1 MIHDID
7 ILISLF
13 GKPDTIHSAGNT
25 DVCSVL
31 ATCGTMPVALSA
43 SRKSSKKIRM
53 IYIEE
58 EEFSGWE
65 YDEEIISIPEYISTL
80 SDKNSVDITALI
92 ITGLMQ
98 EIDELK
104 TKVEALEGSI

>member
-1 MIHDID
+1 MRIRGTQESIPF
-7 ILISLF
+7 IEI
-13 GKPDTIHSAGNT
+13 GKTN
-25 DVCSVL
+25 VY
-31 ATCGTMPVALSA
+31 
-43 SRKSSKKIRM
+43 IRTNVE
-53 IYIEE
+53 YIEE

-80 SDKNSVDITALI
+80 SDKNSVDIIALI

>member
-1 MIHDID
+1 MKVRGTQESIPFIE
-7 ILISLF
+7 I
-13 GKPDTIHSAGNT
+13 GKTN
-25 DVCSVL
+25 VY
-31 ATCGTMPVALSA
+31 
-43 SRKSSKKIRM
+43 IRTN
-53 IYIEE
+53 IERIEE

-80 SDKNSVDITALI
+80 SDKNSVDVIALI

-104 TKVEALEGSI
+104 TKIEALEGSI

>member
-1 MIHDID
+1 M
-7 ILISLF
+7 
-13 GKPDTIHSAGNT
+13 
-25 DVCSVL
+25 
-31 ATCGTMPVALSA
+31 
-43 SRKSSKKIRM
+43 KIRGTQES
-53 IYIEE
+53 IPFIEIGKTNVYIRTNVERIEE

>member
-1 MIHDID
+1 M
-7 ILISLF
+7 
-13 GKPDTIHSAGNT
+13 
-25 DVCSVL
+25 
-31 ATCGTMPVALSA
+31 
-43 SRKSSKKIRM
+43 KIRGTQESM
-53 IYIEE
+53 PFIEIGKTNVYIRTNVEYIEE

-80 SDKNSVDITALI
+80 SDKNSIDITALI

>member
-1 MIHDID
+1 MRVRGSQETIPFIEV
-7 ILISLF
+7 
-13 GKPDTIHSAGNT
+13 GKTN
-25 DVCSVL
+25 VY
-31 ATCGTMPVALSA
+31 
-43 SRKSSKKIRM
+43 IRTNVEHV
-53 IYIEE
+53 EE

-104 TKVEALEGSI
+104 TKVEALEESL

>member
-1 MIHDID
+1 MRIRGTQNSIPF
-7 ILISLF
+7 IEV
-13 GKPDTIHSAGNT
+13 GKTN
-25 DVCSVL
+25 VY
-31 ATCGTMPVALSA
+31 
-43 SRKSSKKIRM
+43 IRTNVE
-53 IYIEE
+53 YIEE

-92 ITGLMQ
+92 ITGVMQ

>member
-1 MIHDID
+1 MKVRGTQESIPFIE
-7 ILISLF
+7 I
-13 GKPDTIHSAGNT
+13 GKTN
-25 DVCSVL
+25 VY
-31 ATCGTMPVALSA
+31 
-43 SRKSSKKIRM
+43 IRTN
-53 IYIEE
+53 IERIEE

-80 SDKNSVDITALI
+80 SDKNSVDITALL

-104 TKVEALEGSI
+104 TKIEALEGSI

>member
-1 MIHDID
+1 MRIRGTQESIPF
-7 ILISLF
+7 IEI
-13 GKPDTIHSAGNT
+13 GKTN
-25 DVCSVL
+25 VY
-31 ATCGTMPVALSA
+31 
-43 SRKSSKKIRM
+43 IRTNVE
-53 IYIEE
+53 YIEE

-80 SDKNSVDITALI
+80 SDKNSVDVIALI

-104 TKVEALEGSI
+104 SKVEALEGSI

>member
-1 MIHDID
+1 MKVRGTQESIPFIE
-7 ILISLF
+7 I
-13 GKPDTIHSAGNT
+13 GKTN
-25 DVCSVL
+25 VY
-31 ATCGTMPVALSA
+31 
-43 SRKSSKKIRM
+43 IRTNVER
-53 IYIEE
+53 IEE

-80 SDKNSVDITALI
+80 SDKNSVDIIALL

>member
-1 MIHDID
+1 MRVRGSQETIPFIEV
-7 ILISLF
+7 
-13 GKPDTIHSAGNT
+13 GKTN
-25 DVCSVL
+25 VY
-31 ATCGTMPVALSA
+31 
-43 SRKSSKKIRM
+43 IRTNVE
-53 IYIEE
+53 YIEE

>member
-1 MIHDID
+1 M
-7 ILISLF
+7 
-13 GKPDTIHSAGNT
+13 
-25 DVCSVL
+25 
-31 ATCGTMPVALSA
+31 
-43 SRKSSKKIRM
+43 KIRGTQES
-53 IYIEE
+53 IPFIEIGKTNVYIRTNVEYIEE

-80 SDKNSVDITALI
+80 SDINSVDTTALI

>member
-1 MIHDID
+1 MKVRGTQESIPFIE
-7 ILISLF
+7 I
-13 GKPDTIHSAGNT
+13 GKTN
-25 DVCSVL
+25 VY
-31 ATCGTMPVALSA
+31 
-43 SRKSSKKIRM
+43 IRTNVER
-53 IYIEE
+53 IEE

-80 SDKNSVDITALI
+80 SDKNSVDVIALI

-104 TKVEALEGSI
+104 TKVEALEGSL

>member
-1 MIHDID
+1 MRVRGSQETIPFIE
-7 ILISLF
+7 I
-13 GKPDTIHSAGNT
+13 GKTN
-25 DVCSVL
+25 VY
-31 ATCGTMPVALSA
+31 
-43 SRKSSKKIRM
+43 IRTNVE
-53 IYIEE
+53 YIEE

>member
-1 MIHDID
+1 MRVRGTQESIPFIE
-7 ILISLF
+7 I
-13 GKPDTIHSAGNT
+13 GKTN
-25 DVCSVL
+25 VY
-31 ATCGTMPVALSA
+31 
-43 SRKSSKKIRM
+43 IRTN
-53 IYIEE
+53 IERIEE

-80 SDKNSVDITALI
+80 SDKNSVDIIALL

-104 TKVEALEGSI
+104 TKVESLEGSI

>member
-1 MIHDID
+1 MRIRGTQESIPF
-7 ILISLF
+7 IEI
-13 GKPDTIHSAGNT
+13 GKTN
-25 DVCSVL
+25 VY
-31 ATCGTMPVALSA
+31 
-43 SRKSSKKIRM
+43 IRTNVE
-53 IYIEE
+53 YIEE

-80 SDKNSVDITALI
+80 SDKNSVDVIALI

>member
-1 MIHDID
+1 MRVRGTQESIPFIE
-7 ILISLF
+7 I
-13 GKPDTIHSAGNT
+13 GKTN
-25 DVCSVL
+25 VY
-31 ATCGTMPVALSA
+31 
-43 SRKSSKKIRM
+43 IRTNVER
-53 IYIEE
+53 IEE

-80 SDKNSVDITALI
+80 SDKNSVDTTALL

>member
-1 MIHDID
+1 MRIRGTQNSIPF
-7 ILISLF
+7 IEI
-13 GKPDTIHSAGNT
+13 GKTN
-25 DVCSVL
+25 VY
-31 ATCGTMPVALSA
+31 
-43 SRKSSKKIRM
+43 IRTNVE
-53 IYIEE
+53 YIEE

>member
-1 MIHDID
+1 MKVRGTQESIPFIE
-7 ILISLF
+7 I
-13 GKPDTIHSAGNT
+13 GKTN
-25 DVCSVL
+25 VY
-31 ATCGTMPVALSA
+31 
-43 SRKSSKKIRM
+43 IRTNVER
-53 IYIEE
+53 IEE

-80 SDKNSVDITALI
+80 SDKNSVDIIALI

>member
-1 MIHDID
+1 M
-7 ILISLF
+7 
-13 GKPDTIHSAGNT
+13 
-25 DVCSVL
+25 
-31 ATCGTMPVALSA
+31 
-43 SRKSSKKIRM
+43 KIRGTQES
-53 IYIEE
+53 IPFIEIGKTNVYIRTNVEHIEE

-104 TKVEALEGSI
+104 TKVETLEGSI

>member
-1 MIHDID
+1 M
-7 ILISLF
+7 
-13 GKPDTIHSAGNT
+13 
-25 DVCSVL
+25 
-31 ATCGTMPVALSA
+31 
-43 SRKSSKKIRM
+43 KIRGTQKS
-53 IYIEE
+53 IPFIEIGKTNVYIRTNVERIEE

-80 SDKNSVDITALI
+80 SDKNSVDVIALI

>member
-1 MIHDID
+1 M
-7 ILISLF
+7 
-13 GKPDTIHSAGNT
+13 
-25 DVCSVL
+25 
-31 ATCGTMPVALSA
+31 
-43 SRKSSKKIRM
+43 KIRGTQES
-53 IYIEE
+53 IPFIEIGKTNVYIRTNVEYIEE

-80 SDKNSVDITALI
+80 SDKNSIDITALI

>member
-1 MIHDID
+1 MKVRGTQESIPFIE
-7 ILISLF
+7 I
-13 GKPDTIHSAGNT
+13 GKTN
-25 DVCSVL
+25 VY
-31 ATCGTMPVALSA
+31 
-43 SRKSSKKIRM
+43 IRTN
-53 IYIEE
+53 IERIEE

-80 SDKNSVDITALI
+80 SDKNSVDITALL

>member
-1 MIHDID
+1 MKVRGTQESIPFIE
-7 ILISLF
+7 I
-13 GKPDTIHSAGNT
+13 GKTN
-25 DVCSVL
+25 VY
-31 ATCGTMPVALSA
+31 
-43 SRKSSKKIRM
+43 IRTN
-53 IYIEE
+53 IERIEE

-80 SDKNSVDITALI
+80 SDKNSIDLIALL

-104 TKVEALEGSI
+104 TKIEALEGSI

>member
-1 MIHDID
+1 M
-7 ILISLF
+7 
-13 GKPDTIHSAGNT
+13 
-25 DVCSVL
+25 
-31 ATCGTMPVALSA
+31 
-43 SRKSSKKIRM
+43 KIRGTQES
-53 IYIEE
+53 IPFIEIGKTNVYIRTNVEYIEE

-80 SDKNSVDITALI
+80 SDKNSVDITALL
-92 ITGLMQ
+92 ITGFMQ

>member
-1 MIHDID
+1 M
-7 ILISLF
+7 
-13 GKPDTIHSAGNT
+13 
-25 DVCSVL
+25 
-31 ATCGTMPVALSA
+31 
-43 SRKSSKKIRM
+43 KIRGTQES
-53 IYIEE
+53 IPFVEIGKTNVYIRTNVEYIEE

-80 SDKNSVDITALI
+80 SDKNSIDITALI

>member
-1 MIHDID
+1 MKVRGTQESIPFIE
-7 ILISLF
+7 I
-13 GKPDTIHSAGNT
+13 GKTN
-25 DVCSVL
+25 VY
-31 ATCGTMPVALSA
+31 
-43 SRKSSKKIRM
+43 IRTNVER
-53 IYIEE
+53 IEE

-65 YDEEIISIPEYISTL
+65 YDEEIISIPEYISIL
-80 SDKNSVDITALI
+80 SDKNSVDIIALL

>member
-1 MIHDID
+1 MKVRGTQESIPYIE
-7 ILISLF
+7 I
-13 GKPDTIHSAGNT
+13 GKTN
-25 DVCSVL
+25 VY
-31 ATCGTMPVALSA
+31 
-43 SRKSSKKIRM
+43 IRTNVER
-53 IYIEE
+53 IEE

-80 SDKNSVDITALI
+80 SDKNSVDITALL